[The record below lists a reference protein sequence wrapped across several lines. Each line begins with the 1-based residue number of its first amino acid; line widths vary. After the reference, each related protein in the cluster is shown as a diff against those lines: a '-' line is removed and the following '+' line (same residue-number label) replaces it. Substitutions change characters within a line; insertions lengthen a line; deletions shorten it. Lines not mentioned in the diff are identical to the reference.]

1 MNTNRKGRSAGWKP
15 FLGVLLAV
23 CFLATAAHADSL
35 FEGNFTLTHP
45 VRWENTVLAPGHYS
59 LELDQPTHTFI
70 IRDAATGKGV
80 ARIRAQADNSLD
92 SRDGSELLITVRGE
106 RRAVY
111 AVRLAGLGKV
121 YQKAH
126 PFPASERTVEEA
138 RNAEAIPVEMAQK

>member
-1 MNTNRKGRSAGWKP
+1 MNANHKGYSAGWKP

-35 FEGNFTLTHP
+35 FTGTFTLTHP
-45 VRWENTVLAPGHYS
+45 VRWDKAVLAPGNYS
-59 LELDQPTHTFI
+59 LVLDRSNHTFI
-70 IRDAATGKGV
+70 IRDAETGKGV
-80 ARIRAQADNSLD
+80 ARILAQADNSLD

-106 RRAVY
+106 QRAVY

-126 PFPASERTVEEA
+126 PFAGSERAVEEA
-138 RNAEAIPVEMAQK
+138 RNTEAIPVEMARK